1 MSRYLKALVP
11 LASALITAA
20 GIVMADWQPDGR
32 VVGATWR
39 LALGALL
46 SGAATGYG
54 VAVVPNAPPIAGRK
68 RPSVHPTLV
77 DPEGW
82 MTAALVPNSGIR
94 NPDPGRA
101 HRAGEQT
108 CDTMGMTPTTEVPQ
122 LETH

>member
-77 DPEGW
+77 DPDGW
-82 MTAALVPNSGIR
+82 MTAGGASAR
-94 NPDPGRA
+94 DPGHA
-101 HRAGEQT
+101 P
-108 CDTMGMTPTTEVPQ
+108 MGPPPGTTRG
-122 LETH
+122 